1 MGSQGRP
8 KLFEFECLVGFFM
21 AQPSMKQEPKYALTT
36 HADLGLIPRSY
47 VTEAGATEDSHLSAW
62 QRFANYVEQLNH
74 NAKDGEQ
81 YKVLYVGRHG
91 QGFHNVMEAKVGTPA
106 WESHWALLDGD
117 GDAVWADSELTDQG
131 KREAADNGKIWRRLI
146 EQEKMPWPALYCS
159 PMRRCLETARLS
171 FEDLATSQGK
181 PYQPVV
187 KENLRERMGRHTCD
201 RRSSKSWIQ
210 EHYPSYLIEPGFTE
224 NDELFE
230 ADRRETDEE
239 HILRARIAMEEIF
252 ENESSCFVSIT
263 MHSLAS
269 RILMRVIG
277 QEPFRMSPGSTTA
290 FLVKATQS
298 SVAWT

>member
-1 MGSQGRP
+1 MVVPQEKP
-8 KLFEFECLVGFFM
+8 KIFDFECLGGFFT
-21 AQPSMKQEPKYALTT
+21 AQPSMKQEPTYALTT
-36 HADLGLIPRSY
+36 HPDLGLIPHTYAKNANS
-47 VTEAGATEDSHLSAW
+47 TEDIHLSPW
-62 QRFANYVEQLNH
+62 QRFANHVEQLNR
-74 NAKDGEQ
+74 NAKNGEL

-91 QGFHNVMEAKVGTPA
+91 QGFHNVQEAKVGTPA

-117 GDAVWADSELTDQG
+117 GDAVWADSALTDQG
-131 KREAADNGKIWRRLI
+131 MREAADNGKIWRRLI

-171 FEDLATSQGK
+171 FEDLAASQGK
-181 PYQPVV
+181 PYQPMV
-187 KENLRERMGRHTCD
+187 KEYLRERMGRHTCD
-201 RRSSKSWIQ
+201 RRSSRSWIQ

-239 HILRARIAMEEIF
+239 HIRRTRIAMDDIF

-269 RILMRVIG
+269 RIVMRVIG

-290 FLVKATQS
+290 FLVKAS
-298 SVAWT
+298 RS